1 MEYKFREVTRTDA
14 GVEINLPDEG
24 FQFGDFNSMTAGYW
38 LLDRNAPTPSEQS
51 ITETVP
57 YMQGE
62 LDFSMLGEERFFGM
76 REITYKLLL
85 INRNYRSRS
94 GYEEELKRQLMP
106 LGYGQLRDTHDSAY
120 YWNAKCKSVEVEDDA
135 EKSSLT
141 ATVTFKAYPFAYTN
155 HDEGADYWDDVVFA
169 HWVWQPTKFEVSGDQ
184 DVTIKNI
191 GSRPVICTFKV
202 TGTVKVATSSQTINL
217 TADNYKGQELLMEM
231 GDNHFHLSGSGSIHF
246 VFRREE
252 LI

>member
-1 MEYKFREVTRTDA
+1 MEYKFREVTKTDA

-24 FQFGDFNSMTAGYW
+24 FSFAGFDSMATGWW
-38 LLDRNAPTPSEQS
+38 LLERNAPAPAEQE
-51 ITETVP
+51 IVETVP
-57 YMQGE
+57 YAQGE
-62 LDFSMLGEERFFGM
+62 LDFSMLGGERYFRV
-76 REITYKLLL
+76 REITYKLLA
-85 INRNYRSRS
+85 IDRYYDHRK
-94 GYEEELKRQLMP
+94 GVEQELKRQLMRT
-106 LGYGQLRDTHDSAY
+106 GYGKLNDTHDTAY
-120 YWNAKCKSVEVEDDA
+120 YWWAKCKSVEVDDDV

-169 HWVWQPTKFEVSGDQ
+169 HWIWQPTKFDVNGDQ

-191 GSRPVICTFKV
+191 GSRPVICTFEV
-202 TGTVKVATSSQTINL
+202 AGTVKVATSSQTIDL

-231 GDNHFHLSGSGSIHF
+231 GDNRFHLSGSGSIHF

>member
-24 FQFGDFNSMTAGYW
+24 FSFAGFDSMAAGYW
-38 LLDRNAPTPSEQS
+38 LLDRNAPAPSEQT
-51 ITETVP
+51 ITETVT

-120 YWNAKCKSVEVEDDA
+120 YWNAKCKSVEVDDDA

-191 GSRPVICTFKV
+191 GSRPVICTFEV
-202 TGTVKVATSSQTINL
+202 TGTVKVATSSQTIDL

>member
-106 LGYGQLRDTHDSAY
+106 LGYGQLLDTHDSAY
-120 YWNAKCKSVEVEDDA
+120 YWNAKCKSVKVEDDA
-135 EKSSLT
+135 ETNCLT
-141 ATVTFKAYPFAYTN
+141 ATVTFTAYPFAYTN
-155 HDEGADYWDDVVFA
+155 HDEGEDYWDDVVFS
-169 HWVWQPTKFEVSGDQ
+169 HWIWQPTKFEVSGDQ

-191 GSRPVICTFKV
+191 GSRPVICTFEV
-202 TGTVKVATSSQTINL
+202 AGTVKVATSSQTIDL

-246 VFRREE
+246 IFRREE

>member
-24 FQFGDFNSMTAGYW
+24 FRFGDFNSMTAGYW

-135 EKSSLT
+135 ETNCLT
-141 ATVTFKAYPFAYTN
+141 ATVTFTAYPFAYTN
-155 HDEGADYWDDVVFA
+155 HDEGEDYWDDVVFA
-169 HWVWQPTKFEVSGDQ
+169 HWIWQPVKFDVNGDR
-184 DVTIKNI
+184 DIKVQNI
-191 GSRPVICTFKV
+191 GSRPVLSNFII
-202 TGTVKVATSSQTINL
+202 TGNIKLTADGNTIDL
-217 TADNYKGQELLMEM
+217 TADNYKDKSIVMEK
-231 GDNHFHLSGSGSIHF
+231 GTNNFHVSGNGSIKF

>member
-24 FQFGDFNSMTAGYW
+24 FQFGDFNSMIAGYW
-38 LLDRNAPTPSEQS
+38 LLDRNAPAPSEQT

-135 EKSSLT
+135 ETNCLT

-169 HWVWQPTKFEVSGDQ
+169 HWVWQPTRFEVNGDQ

-191 GSRPVICTFKV
+191 GSRPVICTFEV
-202 TGTVKVATSSQTINL
+202 TGTVKVATSSQTIDL
-217 TADNYKGQELLMEM
+217 TADNFKGQELLMEM